1 MLKKG
6 IKLQYHYIPLYRQT
20 YLKKMYKVDKRNF
33 KNMENYFNNSIS
45 LPIYVGL
52 KKKDLIRITNEIKKF
67 FNN

>member
-1 MLKKG
+1 
-6 IKLQYHYIPLYRQT
+6 
-20 YLKKMYKVDKRNF
+20 MYKVDKRNF